1 MWWQTKLWITS
12 PSGRTDELQSGQ
24 CLWQST
30 SPNFGGTGSGFSCKV
45 QGSTCVTS
53 LSVNFQSFSD
63 RCTVNREGLLSQC
76 WVKWWSWCLF
86 WVGST
91 VGWVVVKENQ
101 RKISPSVIFPI
112 NVAYSKCP
120 LLTIVK
126 VQLRLRSSVH
136 YSSFLPAEVG
146 KSFFAGKNLV
156 TAKTQLRLYSEQQRA
171 FGISNI
177 CHCRFLLGVMARYLC
192 LIQVESKNLLSQQ
205 DYIDPMFIKIFIF
218 PSIGNHVINCY
229 MQLTLFRS

>member
-1 MWWQTKLWITS
+1 MSL
-12 PSGRTDELQSGQ
+12 GRTDELRSGQ
-24 CLWQST
+24 CLCQST
-30 SPNFGGTGSGFSCKV
+30 SPNFGGTGSDFSCKM

-53 LSVNFQSFSD
+53 LSVEFQSFSD
-63 RCTVNREGLLSQC
+63 RCTVNSEGLLSQC
-76 WVKWWSWCLF
+76 WVKWWIWCLF

-101 RKISPSVIFPI
+101 RKISHSVTTHFPNRCYLFQMPSVDHRESATALAL
-112 NVAYSKCP
+112 VCA
-120 LLTIVK
+120 LLFFFT
-126 VQLRLRSSVH
+126 RRSWQ
-136 YSSFLPAEVG
+136 
-146 KSFFAGKNLV
+146 KFFAGKNLV
-156 TAKTQLRLYSEQQRA
+156 TDKIQLRLYSEQQRA
-171 FGISNI
+171 FGIRKI